1 MVPSSAAD
9 SAEKVFQHA
18 AFGRLLRFWRT
29 VAGLSQA
36 QLSHQLNT
44 SPRHI
49 SFLETGRSQP
59 SRAMIER
66 LLPELGL
73 SEREGNVLLLA
84 AGLTPNES
92 GHGIDGDEGHRLRRQ
107 LQLLLR
113 QHDPYPAFVANNLGD
128 MVMCNR
134 AWLSMIRR
142 VLPLEQRRDLNVY
155 HLYFSEE
162 GIRDSID
169 NWSEFSCAL
178 LLQVKEQQLL
188 TGDDKLNE
196 LMQWMEAYPGV
207 PQDWAQRAKA
217 MRFVSGYELA
227 VQLKGERYKMETV
240 ITGIDPMRMKMVNQ
254 LKLHTFYPV
263 GENTRQLWQR
273 NSECLDQTASEHPLL
288 C

>member
-1 MVPSSAAD
+1 MALSSAAD
-9 SAEKVFQHA
+9 SAEKVLQHA

-29 VAGLSQA
+29 VGGLSQA

-66 LLPELGL
+66 LLPELDL

-92 GHGIDGDEGHRLRRQ
+92 DGDQGHRLRRQ

-113 QHDPYPAFVANNLGD
+113 QHEPYPAFVANSLGD

-134 AWLSMIRR
+134 AWLSMISR
-142 VLPLEQRRDLNVY
+142 VLPLEQRRDINVY

-169 NWSEFSCAL
+169 NWSEFSCGL

-207 PQDWAQRAKA
+207 PHDWAQRAKA
-217 MRFVSGYELA
+217 MRFISGYELT
-227 VQLKGERYKMETV
+227 VQLKDERYQMEAV

-263 GENTRQLWQR
+263 SENTRALWQ
-273 NSECLDQTASEHPLL
+273 NNNEPLDASASEHPLL